1 MEAAAIPEI
10 KEALRRVTTS
20 DCERAAEAAL
30 ALDTADAVEELVAG
44 TFAPSLYDLLTGSA
58 EDGTYGREP
67 STDTQM
73 RGPLNTIPDG
83 PRDE

>member
-1 MEAAAIPEI
+1 M
-10 KEALRRVTTS
+10 TTS

-58 EDGTYGREP
+58 EDARTGAEP
-67 STDTQM
+67 PTDTQPIRARM
-73 RGPLNTIPDG
+73 NTIPDG